1 MLMCAAARRP
11 SLIPRRPPSTGGM
24 PAEQH
29 RRHDV
34 RPGRGLARRIGES
47 VIGDDLEMP
56 GPFGPR
62 RLVYADHTASGRSL
76 EFIEDFIR
84 DQVLP
89 WYANTHTESSGTG
102 QRTTRL
108 REQARRLVHQA
119 VGAGDEHVVIF
130 TGSGSTGAIDKLLRI
145 LGLGGETPAA
155 RRPVVLVGP
164 FEHHSNELPWRAS
177 TAQVVVIGQD
187 SGGRLDLVHL
197 EWELRR
203 FADRPL
209 LVGSFSAGSNVTGTL
224 TDTDTVS
231 ELLHRHGALACWDYA
246 AAGPHVEIAMRGDP
260 RRPRS
265 AKDAVFL
272 SPHKLVGGPGTPG
285 CWSSAATWSATRSR
299 PCRAAARSPT
309 STSSTSTTST
319 TPPTE
324 RRAAP
329 PAIVES
335 IRAGMVFQLKQAVGT
350 QLIGRRETGYVRRA
364 IASWRENPAIE
375 LLGDLDGPRL
385 PIVSFRVRGPSGRW
399 LHHNFVVAVLNDLF
413 GVQARG
419 GYSCAGPYGH
429 QLLGIDLDHA
439 RAFATQAVRG
449 WFGIK
454 PGWTRVSFSFYQSE
468 PTFEYLVAAVHLT
481 ASFGARL
488 LPEYRFDPASGLW
501 RHRNAG
507 APPNLLAG
515 LSYDQEGRLRHPGR
529 DGHRRAG
536 DGELTRYLR
545 RSEVALAAR
554 PPLAADEPQASLPGE
569 LERLRWFELPE
580 ACLPDAGARV
590 PLGQAAS

>member
-1 MLMCAAARRP
+1 LRGNR
-11 SLIPRRPPSTGGM
+11 PRREACHLNGTDTTTYA
-24 PAEQH
+24 PAEA
-29 RRHDV
+29 
-34 RPGRGLARRIGES
+34 LARRIGES

-76 EFIEDFIR
+76 EFVEDFIR

-108 REQARRLVHQA
+108 REQARRLIHQA
-119 VGAGDEHVVIF
+119 VGAGEEHVVIF

-145 LGLGGETPAA
+145 LGLGPGGGAPATG
-155 RRPVVLVGP
+155 RPVVLVGP
-164 FEHHSNELPWRAS
+164 FEHHSNELPWRES
-177 TAQVVVIGQD
+177 TAQVVVISQD
-187 SGGRLDLVHL
+187 SGGHLDLVHL
-197 EWELRR
+197 ERELRR

-209 LVGSFSAGSNVTGTL
+209 LVGSFSAGSNVTGAL

-231 ELLHRHGALACWDYA
+231 ELLHRYGALACWDYA
-246 AAGPHVEIAMRGDP
+246 AAGPHLEIAMRGDP

-285 CWSSAATWSATRSR
+285 VLVVRR
-299 PCRAAARSPT
+299 DLVRNPVPT
-309 STSSTSTTST
+309 VPGGGTIAYVHQLGQHYLDDPAHREEGGT
-319 TPPTE
+319 
-324 RRAAP
+324 

-335 IRAGMVFQLKQAVGT
+335 IRAGMIFQLKQAVGT
-350 QLIGRRETGYVRRA
+350 RLIRRRETSYVRRA
-364 IASWRENPAIE
+364 IASWRANPAIE

-385 PIVSFRVRGPSGRW
+385 PIVSFRVRGPGGRW

-419 GYSCAGPYGH
+419 GCSCAGPYGH
-429 QLLGIDLDHA
+429 QLLRIDLDHA
-439 RAFATQAVRG
+439 RAFATQAVHG

-468 PTFEYLVAAVHLT
+468 LAFEYLVAAVHLT

-488 LPEYRFDPASGLW
+488 LPEYRFDPASSLW
-501 RHRNAG
+501 RHRNAST
-507 APPNLLAG
+507 PPDLLAD
-515 LSYDQEGRLRHPGR
+515 LSYDQEGGLRHPGR
-529 DGHRRAG
+529 DGRRRAG

-545 RSEVALAAR
+545 QSEVALAAR
-554 PPLAADEPQASLPGE
+554 PPLVADEPQAVLPGE

-580 ACLPDAGARV
+580 ACLPAAGALQ